1 MAMSTAS
8 PPRGGLITIASVPAN
23 HVYVRHLSAPDG
35 SDAVRRLDD
44 PRPCSAPSDQSVWWP
59 PVMLDPQWIDRHH
72 TEFDV
77 FHLHFGFDAQ
87 TVQNLREVVSALRA
101 HHKPLVFTVHDLR
114 NPHHR
119 EPAAH
124 EGHLDVLVPAAD
136 QLITLTPGAAA
147 VTAERWG
154 RVAQVLPHP
163 HVVEP
168 AGLGQPRR
176 LRDEFVIGVHLKS
189 LRANIDCLPVLE
201 TLADVV
207 DDLPGAAL
215 RVDLHTEVLAP
226 EGRHHRPDV
235 VGWLQA
241 AQHRGA
247 IRLHVHDFF
256 SDGQLWTYLRDE
268 IDVSVLPYRFG
279 THSGWLEACYDLGT
293 MVAAPDCGFYAQQRP
308 CFGYGH
314 NDESGLDAGSLVAA
328 VRAAYEQRPYWQATI
343 AERRAERCRVAAA
356 HRDLYARAAL

>member
-35 SDAVRRLDD
+35 SDAVRRLVD

-119 EPAAH
+119 DPAAH

-147 VTAERWG
+147 AIAERWG
-154 RVAQVLPHP
+154 RVAGSVRATP
-163 HVVEP
+163 VYGGEDTD
-168 AGLGQPRR
+168 LGQVARA
-176 LRDEFVIGVHLKS
+176 LGVPIRWVGGATAFHQFHPVSDPPFEHL
-189 LRANIDCLPVLE
+189 
-201 TLADVV
+201 
-207 DDLPGAAL
+207 DDLLRNAAIFY
-215 RVDLHTEVLAP
+215 R
-226 EGRHHRPDV
+226 RW
-235 VGWLQA
+235 GWWPTQGWFAEFERSGL
-241 AQHRGA
+241 
-247 IRLHVHDFF
+247 V
-256 SDGQLWTYLRDE
+256 YRD
-268 IDVSVLPYRFG
+268 P
-279 THSGWLEACYDLGT
+279 
-293 MVAAPDCGFYAQQRP
+293 
-308 CFGYGH
+308 
-314 NDESGLDAGSLVAA
+314 ESGTWHRTTSASP
-328 VRAAYEQRPYWQATI
+328 RSTRQR
-343 AERRAERCRVAAA
+343 RVTTGF
-356 HRDLYARAAL
+356 RPGGTPVP